1 MFLDYY
7 GLREQPFG
15 VAPDPR
21 YLYFSKT
28 HQEALAS
35 LFYGLETS
43 RGFLTLIAPPGMG
56 KTTLIFH
63 LLERLRGVAHTVFLF
78 QTQCDSRE
86 IFRYLL
92 SDLGIDAGDQNLACM
107 HDKLNEVLLNDARA
121 GKRFILVIDE
131 AQNLDDSVLE
141 TVRLLSDFETPQS
154 KLMQIVLA
162 GQPQLAD
169 KLTRPGL
176 AQLRQ
181 RISIVSRLRPFTPDE
196 TVMYINHRLSVAGTK
211 DTLFTQG
218 ALGLIAV
225 QSGGIPR
232 TINNLCFNALSLG
245 FARSQKKIDSM
256 IVREALSDLDLDLLG
271 TARDTGH
278 QVSPIPFSV
287 TQDLWKPEVVER
299 QVRTAFRKNRSQRRS
314 ASANH
319 VPAEGHVQTQPE
331 DQGVGKLETMGET
344 EVGTE
349 PETACSEPVDTFFE
363 HQPPAT
369 LAKEKE
375 SSNARGGHQAG
386 RLYQA
391 LLKANSETGAL
402 ENEAAL
408 QNPELNELGIAFRC
422 LRILRSLGKET
433 PPTAGDSE
441 IQ

>member
-28 HQEALAS
+28 NQEALAS

-63 LLERLRGVAHTVFLF
+63 LLERLRGIAHTVFLF

-92 SDLGIDAGDQNLACM
+92 SDLGIDAGDQNLARM

-141 TVRLLSDFETPQS
+141 TVRLLSDYETPQS
-154 KLMQIVLA
+154 KLMQIELA

-169 KLTRPGL
+169 KLARPGL

-196 TVMYINHRLSVAGTK
+196 TVMYINHRLTVAGGK
-211 DTLFTQG
+211 ETLFTQS

-299 QVRTAFRKNRSQRRS
+299 QVRTAFRKNRAVRRP
-314 ASANH
+314 APANH
-319 VPAEGHVQTQPE
+319 GPANGHSQPQHE
-331 DQGVGKLETMGET
+331 DPGTDKLEPEA
-344 EVGTE
+344 ETE
-349 PETACSEPVDTFFE
+349 PETASAEPVDAFIDPQAPETVS
-363 HQPPAT
+363 
-369 LAKEKE
+369 KEKV
-375 SSNARGGHQAG
+375 SANGGGGHQAG

-391 LLKANSETGAL
+391 LLKSSSEARAQ

-422 LRILRSLGKET
+422 LRILRSLGKAT
-433 PPTAGDSE
+433 PPIAGDTE